1 MLSRSVIEE
10 AEHLGKQLG
19 MGSGQPCLRLD
30 HGAES
35 LFEILKGNIVNWASY
50 PQRILVPGV
59 AESMKPPLLAFIG
72 SPPESHCRNAE
83 PRVDLNCRL

>member
-35 LFEILKGNIVNWASY
+35 LFEILKGNIVNWGSY

-59 AESMKPPLLAFIG
+59 AEPMKPPILAIVG
-72 SPPESHCRNAE
+72 YPPESHCRNAQ
-83 PRVDLNCRL
+83 PRFGLDHRF